1 MAAKKYTHRI
11 AVAASVMFDLESD
24 NEVPTAK
31 EVDDQIGDMIDGVDF
46 EYDGLENGRV
56 YIAESAV
63 TVDSE
68 INPEAEHRAVTEFS
82 VEDTEENEQEVT
94 ANESE

>member
-46 EYDGLENGRV
+46 EYDGLENGRA

-68 INPEAEHRAVTEFS
+68 INPEAAHLAVTEFS
-82 VEDTEENEQEVT
+82 VENTEENEQEVRNGK
-94 ANESE
+94 A